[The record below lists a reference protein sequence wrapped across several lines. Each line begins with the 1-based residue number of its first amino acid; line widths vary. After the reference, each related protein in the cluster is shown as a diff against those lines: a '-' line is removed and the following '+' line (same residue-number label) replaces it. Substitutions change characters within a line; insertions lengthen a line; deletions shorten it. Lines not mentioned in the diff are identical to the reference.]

1 MDYAYKLLKWTI
13 DKIEP
18 SWAKEDKRRDRR
30 TSELGDWRR
39 RFGYFIAKLALELP
53 EDSVL
58 TNMLNPIFA
67 LRDDEAESLIN
78 PFVDILTAG
87 GIIDPP
93 RIMPNA
99 INLMKACVER
109 VLRDHAWESAR
120 YNDGHIYGF
129 DLPEVVR
136 IFLFATGVRADQ
148 SSRFANGD
156 WRDVGAV
163 LPIVDPFVRAV
174 GDVPHVIGSFLT
186 LCENAV
192 EHYPPSVFID
202 QIGQILS
209 KQSGVPVGWYGTMIP
224 SRIAALVHAFAERSQ
239 PLPPQLAQDMLRVL
253 DRLVD
258 MGDRRSAALQTSEIF
273 RNVRQAA

>member
-1 MDYAYKLLKWTI
+1 MKWTI